1 VLKINFENLVI
12 QSTSFEHG
20 GAAIAA
26 KRWADALGLK
36 ESQRQAS
43 TSSPYWIS
51 KALNKIIRKSFWRD
65 DLFYSRGPVSLALM
79 SQDSP
84 MASGSYFTHWVQ
96 NDFISLPKLR
106 RQSDK
111 TIWYMHDEW
120 LLLGLGHY
128 SAPYEVQ
135 IKLPRRT
142 QVLNI
147 LVKKWKFRFLIM
159 GARGVCVPSN
169 WLKEELIQRGLFANQ
184 IKVIPNPIPDHF
196 FYPPQKNMARQE
208 LNISVSEKV
217 ILVVASSNI
226 HDKRKGIDLIVPT
239 IEEFIQRFGE
249 VSLISVGIDD
259 LELEIPGL
267 VHKSWKYVNSED
279 ELILLYA
286 AADVLFVPSRLDNLP
301 QVITEAQS
309 VGLPVVAFDVGGIRD
324 AILFPGKSAILIQP
338 YLVSDAAR
346 ALSHFCN
353 HSEDVNRDIWVNEA
367 FKKWSYKSVAGSFAE
382 YYDNLNFPEFKA
394 P

>member
-1 VLKINFENLVI
+1 LVI

-43 TSSPYWIS
+43 TSSPRWVA
-51 KALNKIIRKSFWRD
+51 KVLNKIIRKLFWGD
-65 DLFYSRGPVSLALM
+65 DLSYSRGPISLAIL
-79 SQDSP
+79 SKESP
-84 MASGSYFTHWVQ
+84 MAAGSYFTHWVQ
-96 NDFISLPKLR
+96 NDFLSLPKLR
-106 RQSDK
+106 RQSNR

-128 SAPYEVQ
+128 SAPYEAQ
-135 IKLPRRT
+135 NKLPRRMR
-142 QVLNI
+142 VLNF
-147 LVKKWKFRFLIM
+147 LVRKWKFRFLIM
-159 GARGVCVPSN
+159 EAQGVCVPSN
-169 WLKEELIQRGLFANQ
+169 WLKEELILSGLSSNQ
-184 IKVIPNPIPDHF
+184 IKVIPNPIPDYF
-196 FYPPQKNMARQE
+196 FYPPQKNTARQK
-208 LNISVSEKV
+208 LNISESEKV

-239 IEEFIQRFGE
+239 VEEFIQRFGE
-249 VSLISVGIDD
+249 VSLVSVGIDG
-259 LELEIPGL
+259 LEFEIPGL

-301 QVITEAQS
+301 QVITEAQA
-309 VGLPVVAFDVGGIRD
+309 VGLPVVAFDVGGISD
-324 AILFPGKSAILIQP
+324 AILFPGESAILIQP
-338 YLVSDAAR
+338 YLVGEAAR

-353 HSEDVNRDIWVNEA
+353 PSEEVVRGTWVDEA
-367 FKKWSYKSVAGSFAE
+367 LKKWSYESVSRSFAD
-382 YYDNLNFPEFKA
+382 YYGNLNPSGIKA

>member
-1 VLKINFENLVI
+1 MVI

-43 TSSPYWIS
+43 SSSPYWIA
-51 KALNKIIRKSFWRD
+51 KVLNKIIRKTFWRD
-65 DLFYSRGPVSLALM
+65 DLFYSRGPISLALM
-79 SQDSP
+79 SQDSSVE
-84 MASGSYFTHWVQ
+84 SGSYFTHWVQ
-96 NDFISLPKLR
+96 NDFISLHKLR
-106 RQSDK
+106 RQSEK

-128 SAPYEVQ
+128 SAPYEALT
-135 IKLPRRT
+135 KLPRRT
-142 QVLNI
+142 RMFDS
-147 LVKKWKFRFLIM
+147 LVRKWKFRFLIM
-159 GARGVCVPSN
+159 KARGVCVPSN
-169 WLKEELIQRGLFANQ
+169 WLKEELIQAGLFANQ
-184 IKVIPNPIPDHF
+184 IKVIPNPVPDHF
-196 FYPPQKNMARQE
+196 FYPPQKNTARQK
-208 LNISVSEKV
+208 LNISASEKV

-226 HDKRKGIDLIVPT
+226 HDRRKGIDLIVPT

-249 VSLISVGIDD
+249 VTLISVGIDG

-267 VHKSWKYVNSED
+267 AHKSWKYVNSED

-301 QVITEAQS
+301 QVITEAQA

-324 AILFPGKSAILIQP
+324 AILFPGESAILIQP
-338 YLVSDAAR
+338 YSVSGAAR
-346 ALSHFCN
+346 ALSYFCN
-353 HSEDVNRDIWVNEA
+353 HSKGVVRGTWVNEA
-367 FKKWSYKSVAGSFAE
+367 LKKWSYKSVSRSFAD
-382 YYDNLNFPEFKA
+382 YYGNLNPSGIKA

>member
-1 VLKINFENLVI
+1 MVI
-12 QSTSFEHG
+12 QSTSFENG

-43 TSSPYWIS
+43 TSSPNWAA
-51 KALNKIIRKSFWRD
+51 KALNKIIRKLFWND
-65 DLFYSRGPVSLALM
+65 GLYYSRGPISLALM

-84 MASGSYFTHWVQ
+84 VASGSYFTHWVQ

-106 RQSDK
+106 RQSTK

-120 LLLGLGHY
+120 LLRGVGNY
-128 SAPYEVQ
+128 RADYEMS
-135 IKLPRRT
+135 INLPLRT
-142 QVLNI
+142 RVLEI
-147 LVKKWKFRFLIM
+147 LVRKWKFHFLIM

-169 WLKEELIQRGLFANQ
+169 WLKEELIHSGLLSNR
-184 IKVIPNPIPDHF
+184 IEVIPNPIPNHF
-196 FYPPQKNMARQE
+196 FYPPQKNIARKK
-208 LNISVSEKV
+208 LNISESEKV

-226 HDKRKGIDLIVPT
+226 HDRRKGIDLILPT
-239 IEEFIQRFGE
+239 IEEYIRRFGE
-249 VSLISVGIDD
+249 VFLVSVGIDGLN
-259 LELEIPGL
+259 LETPGL
-267 VHKSWKYVNSED
+267 VHKSWEYVNSED

-286 AADVLFVPSRLDNLP
+286 AADVLFAPSRLDNLP
-301 QVITEAQS
+301 QVITEAQA

-324 AILFPGKSAILIQP
+324 AILFLGESAKLIQP
-338 YLVSDAAR
+338 YSVSDAAM

-353 HSEDVNRDIWVNEA
+353 HSEEIDRGTWVDEA
-367 FKKWSYKSVAGSFAE
+367 LKRWSYESVSRSFAD
-382 YYDNLNFPEFKA
+382 YYGSLNPPGLKA